1 MTHDYL
7 LVLQMHPDKIIQNYR
22 LVSFLGDGGMGQV
35 WLAEHALLGR
45 KVAIKSLHPQ
55 FARNEGIR
63 IRFRQE
69 AATLAQL
76 QHPSIVALHDYIEDG
91 EGAYLVMEF
100 VDGLPLDEYIRDV
113 SGPIPDLQL
122 RELFGQILEGFVYA
136 HSMRIVHRDIK
147 PSNFLVSKA
156 GKIKILDFGIAKI
169 LGDGDRKLTKTGA
182 NIGTVLYMSP
192 EQVKGEI
199 VDQRSDIYSL
209 GVTLF
214 QMVTGRSPYSMETT
228 EFYVYDHIVN
238 HPLPPVSEFYPAAN
252 KGYESIIYKAT
263 QKRPDDRF
271 QAVSTFRTAFLE
283 NPLPNISSTENSSSA
298 KATISSSSKS
308 GEKRQPSLGPSK
320 DKPIANARKSND
332 QRQVPK
338 ALPRKRSGLVAW
350 ITSMCLVLFCG
361 VTFWVFRSLI
371 NEQHLRE
378 SSLSAA
384 IESDKRE
391 LEERQQN
398 LDERERRQEE
408 IDRKQKAEKK
418 RLENEK
424 QQIRMNFRNYI
435 TVSRSGYSAAFLG
448 GITGLYIT
456 VQNNTKFKLD
466 LVEID
471 VSYIKDNGGVHMV
484 ETIQFPRLG
493 AQSYM
498 KMKAPDSNRGTSVD
512 YYIRSISSSALDL
525 CYDASE
531 EFEGE
536 YESTSQVPED
546 PYRCK

>member
-1 MTHDYL
+1 
-7 LVLQMHPDKIIQNYR
+7 MHPDKIIQNYR

-35 WLAEHALLGR
+35 WLAEHTPLGR

-76 QHPSIVALHDYIEDG
+76 QHSSIVALYDYIEDG

-100 VDGLPLDEYIRDV
+100 VNGLPLDEYIRDV

-147 PSNFLVSKA
+147 PSNFLVTKE

-169 LGDGDRKLTKTGA
+169 LGDGDRKLTKTGV
-182 NIGTVLYMSP
+182 NVGTVLYMSP
-192 EQVKGEI
+192 EQVKGDI

-238 HPLPPVSEFYPAAN
+238 HPLPPVSEFYPGAN
-252 KGYESIIYKAT
+252 EGHESIIYKAT
-263 QKRPDDRF
+263 QKLPEDRF
-271 QAVSTFRTAFLE
+271 QSVSIFWSAFLE
-283 NPLPNISSTENSSSA
+283 NPLQSTASVGNSTSV
-298 KATISSSSKS
+298 KATNSATSKS

-320 DKPIANARKSND
+320 DKAIADARKSND
-332 QRQVPK
+332 HQAVRE
-338 ALPRKRSGLVAW
+338 ALPKKRRSLVPW
-350 ITSMCLVLFCG
+350 IAALSLVLLCG
-361 VTFWVFRSLI
+361 VALWFFMNLN
-371 NEQHLRE
+371 NERHRE
-378 SSLSAA
+378 EQLLSAA

-391 LEERQQN
+391 LEEKQQN

-408 IDRKQKAEKK
+408 IDLKQKADKQQ
-418 RLENEK
+418 LENEK
-424 QQIRMNFRNYI
+424 KQTRMNFRNYI
-435 TVSRSGYSAAFLG
+435 TTSRSGYSADFFG

-456 VQNNTKFKLD
+456 VQNDTKFKLD
-466 LVEID
+466 LVEVD
-471 VSYIKDNGGVHMV
+471 VSYIKENGQVYMV
-484 ETIQFPRLG
+484 NTVQFPRLG
-493 AQSYM
+493 AQSYQ
-498 KMKAPDSNRGTSVD
+498 KVKAPDSDRGTSVE
-512 YYIRSISSSALDL
+512 YYIRSISSAALDF
-525 CYDASE
+525 CYDAFE

-536 YESTSQVPED
+536 DELTYQVPED
-546 PYRCK
+546 PYRCQ